1 MQVATELERLVV
13 VETKLDAL
21 IEQNKTMVGKLDDL
35 LGNYVPRAE
44 YDKDLEILRGEIEQ
58 AKRRSALQTWVTGSL
73 SAIFG
78 AVMAILIQGYFSN

>member
-1 MQVATELERLVV
+1 MPNTELERLVV

-21 IEQNKTMVGKLDDL
+21 IEQNKAMVSKLDDL

-44 YDKDLEILRGEIEQ
+44 YDKDLEILRSEIEQ
-58 AKRRSALQTWVTGSL
+58 AKRRSALQTWITGSL

-78 AVMAILIQGYFSN
+78 AVMAILIQGYFSK